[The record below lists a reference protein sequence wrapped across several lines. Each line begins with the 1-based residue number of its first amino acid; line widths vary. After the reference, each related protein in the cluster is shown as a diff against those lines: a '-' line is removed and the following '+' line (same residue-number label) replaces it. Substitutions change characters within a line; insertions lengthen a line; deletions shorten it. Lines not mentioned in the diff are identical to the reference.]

1 MNTPSSALPSALMP
15 PQAVPPLQVPTLA
28 HGAFTLAGDA
38 AANFSLLDFYRGL
51 HCPICLKYLLALG
64 RRQPEF
70 DQRGVNLIA
79 ISSDGRE
86 RTQAMAARGRRRRN
100 LLAACAGTVWSACGL
115 AAPRTAAGAVAAV
128 GAEGAKGSAAP
139 AIGALRVVPAPEPLR
154 QVIAAGP
161 DELLG
166 LGAGGSLWALSS
178 SGQAARRLATGLD
191 PATPLASGHGRVVAR
206 TAAGGLW
213 VWDGDHASTL
223 DSARLAVHAGL
234 LVLPLAVIAVVSAP
248 SQRPDSGSHR
258 LARFER
264 HGAAAWR
271 EVARSQEPVL
281 PDARPV
287 LADLEGRGDGGHIA
301 VLAGPD
307 ARRYAHGVLGDA
319 IEATRVLWLERHGLE
334 TLRALDLPAP
344 HVFEDVTL
352 RPVPG
357 FGAGAGAGLLTVRS
371 GPDGGQLALVTAA
384 SSGPRDL
391 HIAALGDTVGGFHRW
406 LAPGTAGAHVVA
418 VHTPHIGGVLHVY
431 TRDGARLSRRRLVGD
446 VSTHVIGSRETD
458 LAGWVRGR
466 LVLPSQD
473 GRRLR
478 SFDPAADWA
487 EGAAL
492 ALPGRVAQTRAL
504 ADGAGLAVLLED
516 GQLLRLS

>member
-1 MNTPSSALPSALMP
+1 
-15 PQAVPPLQVPTLA
+15 
-28 HGAFTLAGDA
+28 
-38 AANFSLLDFYRGL
+38 
-51 HCPICLKYLLALG
+51 
-64 RRQPEF
+64 
-70 DQRGVNLIA
+70 
-79 ISSDGRE
+79 
-86 RTQAMAARGRRRRN
+86 MAALWRRRRH
-100 LLAACAGTVWSACGL
+100 LLAAGVTTVWTACGL
-115 AAPRTAAGAVAAV
+115 AAPRAAASAEH
-128 GAEGAKGSAAP
+128 AEGAKAGASP
-139 AIGALRVVPAPEPLR
+139 AIWTLRAVPAPEPLR
-154 QVIAAGP
+154 QVQAAGP
-161 DELLG
+161 TGLLG

-178 SGQAARRLATGLD
+178 TGQAPRLLASGLD
-191 PATPLASGHGRVVAR
+191 PSTPLASGHGRVAAR
-206 TAAGGLW
+206 SAAGGLW
-213 VWDGDHASTL
+213 VWDGERASTL
-223 DSARLAVHAGL
+223 ESARLAVHAGL
-234 LVLPLAVIAVVSAP
+234 LVLPLAVVAVVAVVP
-248 SQRPDSGSHR
+248 GRSQRTDSDGHR

-264 HGAAAWR
+264 HEAAAWR

-281 PDARPV
+281 ADARPV
-287 LADLEGRGDGGHIA
+287 LADLEARGDGGHIA

-319 IEATRVLWLERHGLE
+319 IEPTRVLWLERHGLE

-357 FGAGAGAGLLTVRS
+357 FGAGAGAALLTVRS
-371 GPDGGQLALVTAA
+371 GPDGGQLALVTAD
-384 SSGPRDL
+384 SSRPRDL
-391 HIAALGDTVGGFHRW
+391 RIAALGDTVGGFHRW
-406 LAPGTAGAHVVA
+406 LAPTTTGAHLVA

-487 EGAAL
+487 EGASV
-492 ALPGRVAQTRAL
+492 ALPGRVAMTRAL

-516 GQLLRLS
+516 GQLLQVS